1 MKKQLIIMPLLI
13 IVPACAGGGNDYTE
27 RMAGEHDG
35 DEPVSNVSSENL
47 QGANI
52 STENVEYTETDGET
66 ISGYYA
72 EPENASEDIPAIIVI
87 HEWWGLNENIRT
99 MTDQLAAEGYK
110 ALAVDLYSGE
120 VTESSEEAQQLMQ
133 QAMEDP
139 ETAIENL
146 DAAIDYLK
154 GERSADRLGVI
165 GWCFGGAWS
174 LNISLASADEIDA
187 TVIYYGHLETD
198 PAAISDLNHP
208 VLGIFGEED
217 EGIPVEDA
225 HEFEAAL
232 QEIGVE
238 HEIHI
243 YEGADHAFANPSGN
257 NYNAEAAEDAWEKT
271 TSFLDRTL
279 KGE

>member
-1 MKKQLIIMPLLI
+1 MPLLI
-13 IVPACAGGGNDYTE
+13 IVPACAGGGDDYTE

>member
-1 MKKQLIIMPLLI
+1 MPLLI

-174 LNISLASADEIDA
+174 
-187 TVIYYGHLETD
+187 
-198 PAAISDLNHP
+198 
-208 VLGIFGEED
+208 
-217 EGIPVEDA
+217 
-225 HEFEAAL
+225 
-232 QEIGVE
+232 
-238 HEIHI
+238 
-243 YEGADHAFANPSGN
+243 
-257 NYNAEAAEDAWEKT
+257 
-271 TSFLDRTL
+271 
-279 KGE
+279 

>member
-1 MKKQLIIMPLLI
+1 MPLLI